1 MNKKT
6 SMSYFDLL
14 AWIVENKNEL
24 EGCRIDNIY
33 RISGTLAYFFK
44 LHCKN
49 GDKNLVIEPGKRIHF
64 TKYDRQKEISNEIT
78 VIRAH
83 LKDRIINY
91 VEILGKE
98 RILKIYVGDK
108 RIYIELL
115 PRGLLI
121 ITDENNRILFS
132 TEYKEF
138 KDRIIKPNTEYRP
151 PPSPPAP
158 TGEEIEKLIK
168 KGNIARIIGAPQEII
183 EALGIKV
190 NNKEELKNA
199 IEKVNEL
206 EKKITEGI
214 FDRCLIPGISVLP
227 IKTDSCIEEPTYND
241 ALDEYFTNEERNL
254 AKNEINKKLEDEKK
268 KLLKT
273 IEEVKEEIK
282 KYEEEEKK
290 YRNIANLLITN
301 YDWIEEE
308 IRKNL
313 EKGQIKVNINGIEI
327 EIDPKLSVYK
337 NSSKYFDLAKEF
349 SEKAK
354 KAKETLLSLEKK
366 LQELDK
372 QIEEK
377 SEEIKMS
384 LRKREWYEKY
394 RWSFTRNGFLV
405 IAGRDIDQNESLVRK
420 MLNEKDIFLHA
431 DIQGAAV
438 TILKTEGKIPSEDDI
453 KDAAIIAAC
462 YSKAWKANIGAID
475 VFWVY
480 GEQVSK
486 SPPSGEYLNKGSFM
500 IYGKKNF
507 IKNVKLQ
514 LAIGITE
521 DFKVIIGSEDIVR
534 KYSKLDIYFVVE
546 PGEEDPSK
554 LSQKITKILQEKL
567 KVKGL
572 KILQDDIAKSLP
584 GKSRIVS
591 IKNKT

>member
-1 MNKKT
+1 
-6 SMSYFDLL
+6 MSYFDLL
-14 AWIVENKNEL
+14 AWVTENKNEL

-33 RISGTLAYFFK
+33 KISGTQAYLFK
-44 LHCKN
+44 LHCRN
-49 GDKNLVIEPGKRIHF
+49 GDRNLIIEPGKRIHF
-64 TKYDRQKEISNEIT
+64 TKYDRQKEISNEVQI
-78 VIRAH
+78 IRAH
-83 LKDRIINY
+83 LKDKIINN

-98 RILKIYVGDK
+98 RILKINTGDR

-115 PRGLLI
+115 PRGLFV

-132 TEYKEF
+132 TEYREF
-138 KDRIIKPNTEYRP
+138 RDRVIKPNIEYQP
-151 PPSPPAP
+151 PPSPPP
-158 TGEEIEKLIK
+158 PNEEEIEKLIK
-168 KGNIARIIGAPQEII
+168 KGNIARIVGAPQEII

-190 NNKEELKNA
+190 SNKEELKDALNK
-199 IEKVNEL
+199 INEL
-206 EKKITEGI
+206 EKIIREGR
-214 FDRCLIPGISVLP
+214 FDKCLIPEVSVLP
-227 IKTDSCIEEPTYND
+227 IRTENCIEEPTYND
-241 ALDEYFTNEERNL
+241 ALDEYFTNEEKNL
-254 AKNEINKKLEDEKK
+254 ARSEINKKLEEEKK

-282 KYEEEEKK
+282 RYEEEENK
-290 YRNIANLLITN
+290 YRNIANLIVSN
-301 YDWIEEE
+301 YSQIEEE
-308 IRKNL
+308 IRKSAGKNL
-313 EKGQIKVNINGIEI
+313 IKISLNGIEI
-327 EIDPKLSVYK
+327 EIDPKISVYK
-337 NSSKYFDLAKEF
+337 NSSKYFDIAKEF
-349 SEKAK
+349 AEKAK
-354 KAKETLLSLEKK
+354 KAKETLIDLEKK

-377 SEEIKMS
+377 TEEIKIS

-405 IAGRDIDQNESLVRK
+405 IAGRDVDQNESLVRK

-431 DIQGAAV
+431 DIQGAAA
-438 TILKTEGKIPSEDDI
+438 TIIKTEGKIPTEDDI
-453 KDAAIIAAC
+453 KDAATIAAC
-462 YSKAWKANIGAID
+462 YSKAWKSNMGAID

-486 SPPSGEYLNKGSFM
+486 SPPSGEYLSKGSFM

-514 LAIGITE
+514 LAIGIAD
-521 DFKVIIGSEDIVR
+521 DFKVIVGNEDVVR
-534 KYSKLDIYFVVE
+534 KYSKFDIYFIIE
-546 PGEEDPSK
+546 PGDEDPSK
-554 LSQKITKILQEKL
+554 LSQKIIKILQEKL